1 MNLSKWTHIQ
11 QIWKKVICIALSSG
25 WIFLPALMIPIF
37 CDVRFWTPH
46 KFEWLTLDPCW
57 GEDCVA
63 PDVKDVVIKE
73 FQNKG
78 EYCHCWDDPDKV
90 VRVVVKVTVPYN
102 LGREAKTKQDDKL
115 NKVEDV
121 KSCLSDE
128 GWNVKAGTLSIQ
140 VLLVSLCMRHFIHPQ
155 IIVEVD
161 CCKRVHHGIVQ
172 EF

>member
-1 MNLSKWTHIQ
+1 
-11 QIWKKVICIALSSG
+11 
-25 WIFLPALMIPIF
+25 MIPIF

-63 PDVKDVVIKE
+63 PDVKDIVIKE

-121 KSCLSDE
+121 KSCLSDFILQNE
-128 GWNVKAGTLSIQ
+128 IKISSLVCMIHILLSVNFFYNV
-140 VLLVSLCMRHFIHPQ
+140 F
-155 IIVEVD
+155 
-161 CCKRVHHGIVQ
+161 
-172 EF
+172 

>member
-1 MNLSKWTHIQ
+1 MNLLKWKHIL
-11 QIWKKVICIALSSG
+11 QICKKLICFVFRLIYVI
-25 WIFLPALMIPIF
+25 LPALMISIL
-37 CDVRFWTPH
+37 CDVRLRTPH
-46 KFEWLTLDPCW
+46 KFEWLTLDSCW

-63 PDVKDVVIKE
+63 PNVEDVVIKE

-78 EYCHCWDDPDKV
+78 EYCHCWDDPDEV

-102 LGREAKTKQDDKL
+102 LGREAKTQQDDEL

-121 KSCLSDE
+121 KSCLSDK
-128 GWNVKAGTLSIQ
+128 GWNVKARTLSIQ
-140 VLLVSLCMRHFIHPQ
+140 VLLVRLLMRHFIHPQ

-161 CCKRVHHGIVQ
+161 CCKRVHHSIVQ